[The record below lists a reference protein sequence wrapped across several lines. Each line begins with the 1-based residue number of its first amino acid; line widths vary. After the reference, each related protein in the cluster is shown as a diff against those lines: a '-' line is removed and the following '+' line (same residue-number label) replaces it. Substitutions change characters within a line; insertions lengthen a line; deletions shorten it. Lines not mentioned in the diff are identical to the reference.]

1 MNLVSRIIARARD
14 HIELALGTIVL
25 LALFVAF
32 RSLPQIDPRIGFDGW
47 SDILY
52 ALLGAGKL
60 LLMAYGAWWCK
71 TLYHGDT
78 PDSLI
83 WDGKDSDEHSELL
96 VAMLIDRAEYGFWVT
111 LWFLGLFVF

>member
-1 MNLVSRIIARARD
+1 MNLISRILTRARD
-14 HIELALGTIVL
+14 HIELLLVGFLL

-78 PDSLI
+78 PNSLM
-83 WDGKDSDEHSELL
+83 WADKGDSDAELL
-96 VAMLIDRAEYGFWVT
+96 AIVIDRAEYGFWVT
-111 LWFLGLFVF
+111 VWFLGLFVF